1 MEQAAFDAMM
11 EKEFGSTASKR
22 AGLNNAATE
31 KRTNL
36 RPIEQA
42 KIDYIE
48 DADTIALAGQK
59 DDSRLT
65 GYDAYETYHKG
76 QLEDPNKGPATRKRL
91 DRQKQRYANE
101 FGVEAGSVT
110 DNDIYKQGAR
120 EGLQSLHEMTRKEG
134 DAPWTPGPIS
144 EEWYTEAGGPQPA
157 QIGSRETPL
166 GLNVGVQQDGT
177 GKYGRHLT
185 QAFNPESGQNINEA
199 MTNQYNPAIYSGRK
213 FDKKATRDK
222 KTLLET
228 GKSYSDMSRD
238 EKNQYN
244 MSKYGGGSG
253 NDGMLGEA
261 VDMAQAAGVKE
272 GADLL
277 NMSEKWAQSD
287 LMKPITDAYNN
298 MAKGVEE
305 FFGGDGKLGV
315 LSDDGKDFLGSG
327 KSIQEM
333 RGTSP
338 ESQQAR
344 DMFAGVDAKTRG
356 KFSADIQASG
366 KAWKEGNYGESIKK
380 AVPNLMYMLAE
391 SAPEMAELM
400 MGGGLGLVTAK
411 RLSNQSEEYEK
422 ANGKPM
428 SYGKML
434 ETGLA
439 IVGTLAMEKALV
451 KTGVSGAIGKVGKG
465 VGLGGR
471 TGAIAGSAA
480 GETVQEYAEGVQEK
494 YATQK
499 EGKESLADIATSA
512 EAVHQG
518 VLGGLMGGALK
529 GAGEAT
535 GAVVGAPGD
544 LATRMD
550 DKRQREIGEY
560 LVGDDAKLGQAFDD
574 MSFADTKKEKV
585 DADNAK
591 EEIKEI
597 NSFEEALASKNPL
610 IKSIAEAQAKQ
621 QDDTD
626 IETGSEIHIDN
637 IVEAIDKSVKA
648 GSDTAVYD
656 DFLGITLKESSKEQ
670 ISNAIYALPK
680 EKREKLY
687 RNISTEK
694 SNRTFAQRIKDD
706 GSFEEIKQKISDH
719 IDIYGKVADKN
730 VEKMDTQ
737 LKHVN
742 EGRKAAPK
750 ELKEGKVDTGKI
762 QEKEPT
768 SRTGMI
774 WDTFSGKTTKEA
786 RKKLNTYSNESL
798 KEALES
804 KDTSKTVKK
813 YIESVIKKR
822 EKAKE
827 GAKIDSGGTYSPRN
841 RNETLYKG
849 NKKLTLDTLR
859 DGLRKRE
866 YTDSRDVDAMGRLI
880 DSALE
885 QKFITEDQG
894 KIFKKR
900 LDKIG
905 SKAKAPDDKQLQQ
918 EAEEDAKY
926 QEKTGFGEKT
936 MENKASEEVTR
947 EDLVDEL
954 KELNKSGRAILDSE
968 EGIEFKR
975 ILEIPKENR
984 TEEEIVSLEKTAKKL
999 ENIDKR
1005 KIKINEDGQNFTQHE
1020 NEMNDA
1026 HSPMDTD
1033 WTYDK
1038 VETLNLNEAF
1048 TPKEQKALG
1057 IC

>member
-22 AGLNNAATE
+22 AGLNNATTE
-31 KRTNL
+31 KRTSL
-36 RPIEQA
+36 RPVEQA
-42 KIDYIE
+42 KIDFIE

-76 QLEDPNKGPATRKRL
+76 QLEDPDKGPATRRRL
-91 DRQKQRYANE
+91 DRQKKRYSQE
-101 FGVEAGSVT
+101 FGVDAGSVT

-120 EGLQSLHEMTRKEG
+120 EGLMALHETVKAPG

-144 EEWYTEAGGPQPA
+144 EEWYTEKGGSNPA
-157 QIGSRETPL
+157 QLGSRETPL
-166 GLNVGVQQDGT
+166 GLNVNVQQDGT

-199 MTNQYNPAIYSGRK
+199 MTNQYNPAIYSGGK

-228 GKSYSDMSRD
+228 GKAYSDMSRD

-244 MSKYGGGSG
+244 TNKYSGGGSG
-253 NDGMLGEA
+253 SGEGMLGEA

-287 LMKPITDAYNN
+287 LVKPITDAYNN
-298 MAKGVEE
+298 MATGIEE

-344 DMFAGVDAKTRG
+344 DMFAGVDQKTRG
-356 KFSADIQASG
+356 KFSADMQTSG
-366 KAWKEGNYGESIKK
+366 KQWEEGNYGASIKT
-380 AVPNLMYMLAE
+380 AIPNLMYMLAE
-391 SAPEMAELM
+391 SVPEMAGLM
-400 MGGGLGLVTAK
+400 MSGGVGLMTAK

-422 ANGKPM
+422 ENGKPM

-434 ETGLA
+434 ETGVA
-439 IVGTLAMEKALV
+439 IIGTLAMEKALV
-451 KTGVSGAIGKVGKG
+451 KTGVSGAIGNVGKG

-471 TGAIAGSAA
+471 TGAVIGSAA
-480 GETVQEYAEGVQEK
+480 GEVVQEYAEGVQEK

-499 EGKESLADIATSA
+499 EGEKSLADIATSS

-518 VLGGLMGGALK
+518 LLGGLMGGALR

-550 DKRQREIGEY
+550 EKRQREVGEY

-574 MSFADTKKEKV
+574 MSFADTKKSKV
-585 DADNAK
+585 EVDNAK
-591 EEIKEI
+591 EEIKDI
-597 NSFEEALASKNPL
+597 GSFEEAIASKNPL
-610 IKSIAEAQAKQ
+610 IKSIAEAQAKK

-626 IETGSEIHIDN
+626 VEAGSETHIKNVVHDLERN
-637 IVEAIDKSVKA
+637 KKA
-648 GSDTAVYD
+648 GEDVSGLSDFIGVD
-656 DFLGITLKESSKEQ
+656 IENSSNEK
-670 ISNAIYALPK
+670 ISAAIYAMPK
-680 EKREKLY
+680 EKRNELLEFLDTK
-687 RNISTEK
+687 RT
-694 SNRTFAQRIKDD
+694 NRDFAQKLEDSGNFEKIKK
-706 GSFEEIKQKISDH
+706 EISDH
-719 IDIYGKVADKN
+719 IDIYGKAVDKN

-737 LKHVN
+737 LKHVD

-750 ELKEGKVDTGKI
+750 ELKEGKIDTGKI
-762 QEKEPT
+762 QKKEPT
-768 SRTGMI
+768 SRAGMI
-774 WDTFSGKTTKEA
+774 WDAFSGKTTREA
-786 RKKLNTYSNESL
+786 RKELNTYSDESL
-798 KEALES
+798 KEAYES
-804 KDTSKTVKK
+804 KDTPKRVKK
-813 YIESVIKKR
+813 YIEDVISKR
-822 EKAKE
+822 KKAKE
-827 GAKIDSGGTYSPRN
+827 ATKIDSGDAYSPRN

-885 QKFITEDQG
+885 QKFITEEQG
-894 KIFKKR
+894 KVFKDR
-900 LDKIG
+900 MDKIG
-905 SKAKAPDDKQLQQ
+905 SKAEAPSKEQLQQ
-918 EAEEDAKY
+918 EADENAKFTEE
-926 QEKTGFGEKT
+926 TGFDEKT

-947 EDLVDEL
+947 ENLEEEAQELFDNNKADKETINKIEKIKEEDRTKEEKDSLEKLLKKIDNREERLDEL
-954 KELNKSGRAILDSE
+954 KKDAR
-968 EGIEFKR
+968 
-975 ILEIPKENR
+975 
-984 TEEEIVSLEKTAKKL
+984 
-999 ENIDKR
+999 
-1005 KIKINEDGQNFTQHE
+1005 NFTQHE
-1020 NEMNDA
+1020 NNMNDA
-1026 HSPMDTD
+1026 HSPMDSD
-1033 WTYDK
+1033 WSYNK
-1038 VETLNLNEAF
+1038 VETLNLDEAF
-1048 TPKEQKALG
+1048 TEAEKKALG